1 MGKSFWIVLFTA
13 FVVINETLVD
23 WALALVVGD
32 YGVAEGFAR
41 ATRFLTVDSLL
52 FAAGFRAIP
61 YGALLLVG
69 LTTRLKHS
77 IPGKFALWLA
87 LLAIAAIH
95 FSGYW
100 GMQHSLYT
108 GAHTSS
114 TSALAI
120 IFVPIHAAWMG
131 AIAGGV
137 VFVMAKLGLRILK
150 R

>member
-23 WALALVVGD
+23 WILAIFVGD

-108 GAHTSS
+108 EAHTSS

-120 IFVPIHAAWMG
+120 IFVPIHALWIG

-137 VFVMAKLGLRILK
+137 GFLMAKLGLRILK

>member
-23 WALALVVGD
+23 WVLAIVVGD

-69 LTTRLKHS
+69 LTTRLKHT

-131 AIAGGV
+131 AIAGWVG
-137 VFVMAKLGLRILK
+137 FVMAKLGLRVLK

>member
-13 FVVINETLVD
+13 FVVINEILVD
-23 WALALVVGD
+23 WVLSIVVGD

-41 ATRFLTVDSLL
+41 VTRFLTVDSLL
-52 FAAGFRAIP
+52 FAGGFRAIP

-87 LLAIAAIH
+87 LLAIAVIH
-95 FSGYW
+95 FWGYW
-100 GMQHSLYT
+100 DMQHSLYT
-108 GAHTSS
+108 PAHTSS
-114 TSALAI
+114 TSALAV
-120 IFVPIHAAWMG
+120 IFVPIHAVWIG

-137 VFVMAKLGLRILK
+137 GVVVVKFGLRILK